1 MKLIGQMVALLFGVS
16 LLAATGFGVYLGLQY
31 VVALFAALDPQVAS
45 VTGIGCVVALTA
57 AWGVSRGL
65 RTAIRE
71 SKAMTLR
78 EEKTAT
84 YQLFVDFWKNLLRQ
98 ERASTDPLPADLSER
113 LQLLD
118 RLLALYGAAA
128 VIKAHTALRALQ
140 QARNQDLRPQFAKA
154 LVEIRKDLGS
164 DSLVAEELRQLLL
177 PASGEA
183 DSETVPADPRIGEA
197 LGSNA

>member
-164 DSLVAEELRQLLL
+164 DSLAAEELRQLLL